1 MPSILPLTHARG
13 RFRRGLL
20 KCAGAAAL
28 AAALVPRAA
37 AQSYPDRPSKVTL
50 GYSAGGTADT
60 MLRLVAQ
67 QLSNE
72 FGQPFVVENKP
83 GASGNIAATQVA
95 RSTADG
101 YSLLMGN
108 TAEMAVN
115 RYFMKNTGF
124 DAEQD
129 FAPVALIYDVPLA
142 LVVSSSSPYKTLDEL
157 IAAAKK
163 PGSNI
168 TFASAGQGSPGHL
181 AGEELARSMKAPTQ
195 ITHIPYK
202 GAAPALVDVI
212 AGHVTYYF
220 SGVTAITQF
229 VKSGQVRVLALS
241 SKERSRFMKDVP
253 TVAELTG
260 SDFSFTLWGG
270 IFAPSKTD
278 KRVVAAL
285 NEKIAKVMALPNIKQ
300 AMEREGSD
308 VDPMSPDEFSAFLK
322 RESSRYQQVVT
333 TLGIKPE

>member
-1 MPSILPLTHARG
+1 MRTLYQRTNTFDNTRRSILKYASGTVV
-13 RFRRGLL
+13 
-20 KCAGAAAL
+20 AAAL
-28 AAALVPRAA
+28 PSFAF
-37 AQSYPDRPSKVTL
+37 AQSYPEKSSKILL

-67 QLSNE
+67 QLTIE
-72 FGQPFVVENKP
+72 FGQPFIVENKP

-95 RSTADG
+95 RSPADG
-101 YSLLMGN
+101 YSLLLGN

-115 RYFMKNTGF
+115 SSFMKNTGF
-124 DAEQD
+124 DVEKD
-129 FAPVALIYDVPLA
+129 FAPVALVYDVPLA
-142 LVVSSSSPYKTLDEL
+142 LVVSAASPFKTLDDL

-163 PGSNI
+163 PNSNI

-181 AGEELARSMKAPTQ
+181 AGEELARSMNASTS
-195 ITHIPYK
+195 ITHVPYK

-241 SKERSRFMKDVP
+241 SQKRSRFMKDVP
-253 TVAELTG
+253 TIAELTG
-260 SDFSFTLWGG
+260 ADFSFTLWGG
-270 IFAPSKTD
+270 VFAPAKTD
-278 KRVVAAL
+278 RLIIEAL
-285 NEKIAKVMALPNIKQ
+285 NKKIGTAMAQPNIKA

-308 VDPMSPDEFSAFLK
+308 ANPMSPDEFSAFVK
-322 RESSRYQQVVT
+322 SESERYRLLVEN
-333 TLGIKPE
+333 LGIKPE